1 MVCNKLIKEEEFSGK
16 NQDLHNMK
24 RRLERELSRV
34 NQDLSEKLSKN
45 RDLRNIIRK
54 YEAMEVLGVHKIPVI
69 NEICTERTMQ
79 VLEVSAGHVQP
90 SGFWRNQEIIFGS
103 GKASN
108 ETLEVFRRIEDS
120 QEEKNADEPVSDS
133 NMSTGSAKTSCLDRD
148 SACTWATMSEDW
160 LVVPDHG
167 RGLSD
172 TREYDYDWA
181 GSTKAVPRNFV
192 EALNLS
198 TTSADGELVHGGNNA
213 RSMSVQNMDIRQVT
227 LSHHDLGIENDHF
240 YVISVPKLVV
250 DQVTDVQVH
259 WNLIVPVS
267 AATWMPG
274 PLLLMVHMISILK
287 LAGCNDLG
295 LIPYLNDY
303 EVMDSNPEIDKLA
316 ECEVIGSNYERDTYF
331 VLSSNP

>member
-1 MVCNKLIKEEEFSGK
+1 MPKL
-16 NQDLHNMK
+16 
-24 RRLERELSRV
+24 
-34 NQDLSEKLSKN
+34 
-45 RDLRNIIRK
+45 
-54 YEAMEVLGVHKIPVI
+54 
-69 NEICTERTMQ
+69 
-79 VLEVSAGHVQP
+79 
-90 SGFWRNQEIIFGS
+90 
-103 GKASN
+103 
-108 ETLEVFRRIEDS
+108 
-120 QEEKNADEPVSDS
+120 
-133 NMSTGSAKTSCLDRD
+133 
-148 SACTWATMSEDW
+148 
-160 LVVPDHG
+160 G
-167 RGLSD
+167 RGLQGN
-172 TREYDYDWA
+172 RYCAYHYA
-181 GSTKAVPRNFV
+181 KVTKPVPHSLVGVSNI
-192 EALNLS
+192 S
-198 TTSADGELVHGGNNA
+198 TTALYGELVHGGNNA

-331 VLSSNP
+331 VLSTNH